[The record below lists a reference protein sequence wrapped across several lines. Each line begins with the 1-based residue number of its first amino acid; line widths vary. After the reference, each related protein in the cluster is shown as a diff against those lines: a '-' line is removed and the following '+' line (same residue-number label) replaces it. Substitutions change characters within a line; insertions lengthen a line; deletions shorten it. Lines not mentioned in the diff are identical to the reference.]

1 MQFNDTTSRT
11 GLIQE
16 CEGLLGMETKTISGN
31 TTLLK
36 DFTRRINNRYS
47 QVDYLIFESH
57 GGWKYDDLNKTDL
70 PIATADL
77 VNDQDN
83 YEIPD
88 EALNV
93 ERVEV
98 KDTNGEWIKLAPFR
112 KELEETALDELYSE
126 SGTPEYYEL
135 VGRSVIL
142 RPTPSTNNM
151 GVDSALKIYFSRSS
165 TSFTDTNTSL
175 EPGFANPF
183 HRMLAIGASLDY
195 CLSYDIFDKA
205 NQLRSE
211 WNEYVRGLKTHYTSR
226 FKELRPRIIPYE
238 QSSI

>member
-47 QVDYLIFESH
+47 QVDYLIFEFH
-57 GGWKYDDLNKTDL
+57 GGWKYDDLNKADL

-88 EALNV
+88 ESLEIDGIAIQ
-93 ERVEV
+93 E
-98 KDTNGEWIKLAPFR
+98 TNSGNFIKLTPSR
-112 KELEETALDELYSE
+112 KSQAELEELYTV
-126 SGTPEYYEL
+126 SGFPEVYKL
-135 VGRSVIL
+135 VGRSIFL
-142 RPTPSTNNM
+142 YPTPST
-151 GVDSALKIYFSRSS
+151 DQTATSDALKVYFSRSS
-165 TSFTDTNTSL
+165 TSFTDTNTDL
-175 EPGFANPF
+175 EPGFAKPL
-183 HRMLAIGASLDY
+183 HRMLAIGGALDY
-195 CLSYDIFDKA
+195 CLSYEMFEKA
-205 NQLRSE
+205 NQLRGE